1 MDYNYRH
8 NGVNLV
14 KDVTFQSKYFVS
26 MWPIWLHFK
35 EDIIN
40 LGQCQTEK
48 ISLPPYLTEPGVN
61 ICYVNK
67 SIHNQ
72 LALICIQELEII
84 IKHRAKSYC

>member
-1 MDYNYRH
+1 
-8 NGVNLV
+8 
-14 KDVTFQSKYFVS
+14 

-40 LGQCQTEK
+40 LATKMRK
-48 ISLPPYLTEPGVN
+48 ISLPPPYLTEPGVN

-84 IKHRAKSYC
+84 IKHRAKS

>member
-14 KDVTFQSKYFVS
+14 KDVTFKVNISVS

-35 EDIIN
+35 EDIVN
-40 LGQCQTEK
+40 LATKMRK

-61 ICYVNK
+61 ICLC
-67 SIHNQ
+67 Q
-72 LALICIQELEII
+72 
-84 IKHRAKSYC
+84 